1 MLHEYLILNGS
12 DSVLFVTATVL
23 QVSTNLLDRLE
34 HKPVHTWSVCVVCV
48 CVCVCVWAGGIILA
62 EHVCVLTRSCCYS

>member
-12 DSVLFVTATVL
+12 DSVLFVTATFL

-34 HKPVHTWSVCVVCV
+34 YKPVHAWSVCVCTCV
-48 CVCVCVWAGGIILA
+48 CGGEMII
-62 EHVCVLTRSCCYS
+62 

>member
-12 DSVLFVTATVL
+12 DSVLFVTATFL

-34 HKPVHTWSVCVVCV
+34 HKPVHAWSV
-48 CVCVCVWAGGIILA
+48 CVCVCVWVKLLSNFSS
-62 EHVCVLTRSCCYS
+62 VCVILLLWLEG